1 MIDIYSK
8 YDNIHENI
16 MFYVLIYINNYIII
30 CIICMLSVN
39 FCVVI
44 ENAQI
49 HAKINTK
56 LTNFKNKSRID
67 YYNDELRSN
76 LTRFREIF

>member
-8 YDNIHENI
+8 YDNIHKNI

-49 HAKINTK
+49 HDKINTNSPI
-56 LTNFKNKSRID
+56 LRI
-67 YYNDELRSN
+67 NHELITIMMN
-76 LTRFREIF
+76 